1 MGIIDGPTLP
11 WPKIRLPRSVPPDS
25 RCCEAAELRRVTG
38 PEYGRG
44 VRHNGPPSNWLTVG
58 YLNLSLTRVKFGWR
72 EFAMKWKTPVI
83 IEIAVGLEIN
93 AYACAE
99 V

>member
-1 MGIIDGPTLP
+1 M
-11 WPKIRLPRSVPPDS
+11 
-25 RCCEAAELRRVTG
+25 
-38 PEYGRG
+38 
-44 VRHNGPPSNWLTVG
+44 RHNGPPSNWLTAG
-58 YLNLSLTRVKFGWR
+58 YLNLTLAVAKFGWR
-72 EFAMKWKTPVI
+72 ELAMKWKTPVI